1 MTALAGGGFGVTA
14 YTTGGNPEVRI
25 YTAAGV
31 PTSGWV
37 LVTSNDNGATLTST
51 VAAPGGG
58 FYVSWWDNHL
68 ESNAMAPPRQ
78 PSLIAG
84 ACFRQLTREHFTP
97 RNSV

>member
-1 MTALAGGGFGVTA
+1 MTALAGGGFVVTA
-14 YTTGGNPEVRI
+14 LPLVEIRRCGPKR
-25 YTAAGV
+25 TAAGV

-68 ESNAMAPPRQ
+68 ESNVMARSPPQ
-78 PSLIAG
+78 G
-84 ACFRQLTREHFTP
+84 
-97 RNSV
+97 

>member
-68 ESNAMAPPRQ
+68 ESNAMAPPPAKFDCWRLLQ
-78 PSLIAG
+78 AAHARALHSP
-84 ACFRQLTREHFTP
+84 
-97 RNSV
+97 

>member
-1 MTALAGGGFGVTA
+1 VTALAGGGFVVTA
-14 YTTGGNPEVRI
+14 YTTDGNPEVRT

-31 PTSGWV
+31 ATSGWV

-58 FYVSWWDNHL
+58 FYISWWDNHL
-68 ESNAMAPPRQ
+68 ESNVMARSPRKVGCGRH
-78 PSLIAG
+78 LRRRA
-84 ACFRQLTREHFTP
+84 RFTP

>member
-1 MTALAGGGFGVTA
+1 VTA

-25 YTAAGV
+25 YTAVGV

-68 ESNAMAPPRQ
+68 ESNVMARPPRKVGCGRHLLATRALQ
-78 PSLIAG
+78 P
-84 ACFRQLTREHFTP
+84 P
-97 RNSV
+97 

>member
-1 MTALAGGGFGVTA
+1 MTALAGGGFGVTT

-25 YTAAGV
+25 YAAAGV

-58 FYVSWWDNHL
+58 FYISWWDNHL
-68 ESNAMAPPRQ
+68 ESNVMARSPRKVGCGRH
-78 PSLIAG
+78 LLA
-84 ACFRQLTREHFTP
+84 TRALHSP
-97 RNSV
+97 